1 MFNWFKKKQ
10 AKLDP
15 IDFSNIK
22 VDIHSHLIPGIDD
35 GAKSVEDS
43 LALIKELVKY
53 GYKKIITTPHV
64 MSDLYKNDSTTIISG
79 LEKIRK
85 RLKEESIDIEFE
97 AAAEYYVDYDF
108 EQRIGKEN
116 FLTFGDNYLL
126 IEFSFLEAP
135 RNLYDIIFKLQLEGY
150 KLVLAHPARYQYLSL
165 KDYEGL
171 IDRGVLFQLNFL
183 SMLGYYSNEVKNNAE
198 MLIKKEMISFVG
210 TDCHN
215 MNHARLYSKCQTL
228 SAWHDLVK
236 SQKLLNSQL

>member
-108 EQRIGKEN
+108 EQRIGKEK

-150 KLVLAHPARYQYLSL
+150 KLVLAHPARVLS
-165 KDYEGL
+165 
-171 IDRGVLFQLNFL
+171 
-183 SMLGYYSNEVKNNAE
+183 
-198 MLIKKEMISFVG
+198 
-210 TDCHN
+210 
-215 MNHARLYSKCQTL
+215 
-228 SAWHDLVK
+228 
-236 SQKLLNSQL
+236 